1 MSLLCNYCGWSGEPE
16 DLVALTGD
24 EDNRGFSFCPFCE
37 ENDFDEEEGEND
49 RESD

>member
-16 DLVALTGD
+16 DLVALTAD
-24 EDNRGFSFCPFCE
+24 KDDRVFSFCPFCE
-37 ENDFDEEEGEND
+37 ENNFDEGEGIDD